1 MLISLLNY
9 VIIIIHYFIIR
20 NLEHMFNYKTYYI
33 YIYIYID
40 MDLFDFYLYNN
51 NLYRV

>member
-9 VIIIIHYFIIR
+9 VIIINNSLFYIR
-20 NLEHMFNYKTYYI
+20 NLEHMFNYKTY